1 MPAEPPGPHHDWLD
15 EEAGPVFRP
24 YTVTGGRGR
33 PVAGGF
39 DLVAFVLAGP
49 PSQLAGRPQFQ
60 PEHRAL
66 MEIAQ
71 ERISVAELSARL
83 DLALGVVR
91 VLLGDLLAA
100 GLIDIHEPPANPH
113 IPDDDILKA
122 VANGLRAL

>member
-1 MPAEPPGPHHDWLD
+1 MQAEPPGPHHDWLD
-15 EEAGPVFRP
+15 EEAGPVFRS

-33 PVAGGF
+33 PAVGAF
-39 DLVAFVLAGP
+39 DLVAFVVGSP
-49 PSQLAGRPQFQ
+49 PEQLAGRPGFQ

-66 MEIAQ
+66 VEFAQ
-71 ERISVAELSARL
+71 EPISVAELSARL

-100 GLIDIHEPPANPH
+100 GLIEMYEPPASAQS
-113 IPDDDILKA
+113 PDDNILKA